1 VVTQRFGVGV
11 MVRVSLSRVVVGGRQ
26 AGRTWSAGEGAGR
39 CLGRSAGRR
48 T

>member
-1 VVTQRFGVGV
+1 MQIFGVGV
-11 MVRVSLSRVVVGGRQ
+11 MVRASLSRVVVEDRQ
-26 AGRTWSAGEGAGR
+26 AGRTWRSAGEGGGG